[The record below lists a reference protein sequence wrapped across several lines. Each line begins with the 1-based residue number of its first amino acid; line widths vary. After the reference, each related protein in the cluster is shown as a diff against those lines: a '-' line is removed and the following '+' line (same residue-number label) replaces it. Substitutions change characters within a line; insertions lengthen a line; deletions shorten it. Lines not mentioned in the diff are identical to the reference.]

1 MTNRDASVFIVDDDS
16 LIRHALESLFKS
28 VGLKAHTFAS
38 AQEFLETD
46 LPEHPCCLIL
56 DIRMPSISGLDLQQ
70 RLTEK
75 GVKIPIIFITG
86 HGTVPM
92 SVRAMKAGAVDFL
105 QKPFEDQELLDAA
118 QRSIELDRQTR
129 KEQTEISDIK
139 RGVKSL
145 TSREYEVF
153 VLVIAGLLNKQIA
166 SELDLSENTV
176 KSHRA
181 SIMKKMNAESLADL
195 VRFAE
200 KAGIETRRNDA

>member
-1 MTNRDASVFIVDDDS
+1 MTTSDAYVCIVDDDS

-28 VGLKAHTFAS
+28 VGLKAYTFPS
-38 AQEFLETD
+38 AHEFLETD
-46 LPEHPCCLIL
+46 LPEEPCCLIL
-56 DIRMPSISGLDLQQ
+56 DIRMPSTSGLDLQQ
-70 RLTEK
+70 KLAEK
-75 GVKIPIIFITG
+75 GIKIPIIFITG

-118 QRSIELDRQTR
+118 QRAIELNKQMR
-129 KEQTEISDIK
+129 KEQAEINDIK
-139 RGVKSL
+139 RGIKSL

-166 SELDLSENTV
+166 YDLDVSENTV

-181 SIMKKMNAESLADL
+181 SIMKKMNAESYADL
-195 VRFAE
+195 IRFAE
-200 KAGIETRRNDA
+200 KADLETRKK

>member
-1 MTNRDASVFIVDDDS
+1 MTDPDASVFIVDDDS

-28 VGLKAHTFAS
+28 VGLKAYTFPS
-38 AQEFLETD
+38 AQEFLDTD
-46 LPEHPCCLIL
+46 HPEVPSCLIL
-56 DIRMPSISGLDLQQ
+56 DIRMPSISGLDLQ
-70 RLTEK
+70 RKLAEK
-75 GVKIPIIFITG
+75 GVEIPIIFITG

-92 SVRAMKAGAVDFL
+92 SVKAMKAGAVDFL

-118 QRSIELDRQTR
+118 QRSIELDRQKR
-129 KEQTEISDIK
+129 KEKKEISDIK

-145 TSREYEVF
+145 TSREYGVF
-153 VLVIAGLLNKQIA
+153 VLVITGLLNKQIA
-166 SELDLSENTV
+166 AEMDLSENTV

-200 KAGIETRRNDA
+200 KASIETSQK